1 MSSFVSLTAADRV
14 LVLAPHPDDESLGAG
29 GLLAHA
35 VTTGARARVLFATD
49 GDNAPWIQRVAERR
63 WRIADDDRHRFGARR
78 RTEATAAL
86 SELGLPSSAAIF
98 LGRRDQGLT
107 ADVMRGDDQIIGRL
121 AHEFRRWQ
129 PTVLVVPSLRDLHP
143 DHSALAVLARF
154 ALDRL
159 DSAHAPRQV
168 LTYLIHGLRRWSAAP
183 LTMRLTPEEQRRK
196 RAAISCH
203 ASQLSVHRRAYLR
216 MARDIE
222 RYGSECDGPPH
233 PIRRLDVVGSELQ
246 FAIAPQPR
254 AGAFGRTRI
263 FLVAQR
269 GGARETLTFPLRH
282 GRTLLARPLA
292 GDRVGEVHIERTGA
306 ARAVRM
312 QFDGLASAE
321 RLFAK
326 PERRFGF
333 FDEAGWIDV
342 SRLNGTPDHN
352 GERAPD
358 LNGAPDLEV
367 QGTRSGRRIV
377 VVMPCFNV
385 ATYCGDV
392 VRGLLAYEHVRIIA
406 IDDGS
411 TDGTEQRLR
420 AAAPENRLILL
431 RFPQNRGKGVAL
443 IEAFRHALTHVPFDV
458 LVTIDG
464 DGQHRPGDLPA
475 LVEAWRDGAD
485 LVIGERPLADMA
497 PRRRWGNDFMGALV
511 RSIYPA
517 CPTDSQ
523 SGYRAFDR
531 TLVQS
536 IVGRVSGARYETEL
550 RMLLLALAEGRRLA
564 AVPIPT
570 LYLDGNRSSHY
581 RPFADSIRIWI
592 ALTEACY
599 LDRWTDRQAWRVF
612 TRAIRKVLRPSP
624 IRDASAS

>member
-1 MSSFVSLTAADRV
+1 MSSSVSLTAADRV
-14 LVLAPHPDDESLGAG
+14 LVLAPHPDDESLAAG
-29 GLLAHA
+29 GLLARA
-35 VTTGARARVLFATD
+35 VTLGAATRVLFATD

-63 WRIADDDRHRFGARR
+63 WRIVDDDRRRFGNRR
-78 RTEATAAL
+78 RAEAQAAL
-86 SELGLPSSAAIF
+86 SALGLAAADAVF
-98 LGRRDQGLT
+98 LGRPDQGLT
-107 ADVMRGDDQIIGRL
+107 ADLMRGDDQIVSRL
-121 AHEFRRWQ
+121 AHEFAAWR
-129 PTVLVVPSLRDLHP
+129 PTVLVMPSLRDLHP

-159 DSAHAPRQV
+159 DGIDAPDQS
-168 LTYLIHGLRRWSAAP
+168 LTYLLHGLRRWSRGSLAVS
-183 LTMRLTPEEQRRK
+183 LTLEEQRRK
-196 RAAISCH
+196 RAAILCH
-203 ASQLSVHRRAYLR
+203 GSQLSVHRRAYLR
-216 MARDIE
+216 MARE
-222 RYGSECDGPPH
+222 TELFGSECEGPPH
-233 PIRRLDVVGSELQ
+233 PIRRLDTDGAELR

-269 GGARETLTFPLRH
+269 GGARETLTFPLRQ

-292 GDRVGEVHIERTGA
+292 GDRVGDVRVEGSGP

-312 QFDGLASAE
+312 QFDGLASAD

-342 SRLNGTPDHN
+342 SRRATPARGGCSPITRTRDPRS
-352 GERAPD
+352 RA
-358 LNGAPDLEV
+358 NCRV
-367 QGTRSGRRIV
+367 T
-377 VVMPCFNV
+377 VVMPCYNV
-385 ATYCGDV
+385 AKYCGAV
-392 VRGLLAYEHVRIIA
+392 ARGLLEHPAVTIIA

-411 TDGTEQRLR
+411 TDRTADVLR
-420 AAAPENRLILL
+420 EAGPSDRLILL
-431 RFPQNRGKGVAL
+431 RFPHNCGKGVAL
-443 IEAFRHALTHVPFDV
+443 IEAFRQALEHVPFDV

-475 LVEAWRDGAD
+475 IVQAWREGAD

-497 PRRRWGNDFMGALV
+497 PRRRWGNDFMAALV
-511 RSIYPA
+511 RSIYPD
-517 CPTDSQ
+517 CPADSQ
-523 SGYRAFDR
+523 SGYRGFDR

-536 IVGRVSGARYETEL
+536 VVGRVSGARYETEL
-550 RMLLLALAEGRRLA
+550 RILLLALSEGRRLA

-581 RPFADSIRIWI
+581 RPLADSIRIWA

-599 LDRWTDRQAWRVF
+599 LNRWTDKQWWRVV
-612 TRAIRKVLRPSP
+612 TRALRKVCRPRSAP
-624 IRDASAS
+624 LAGRAS